1 MAENPNQELQRTR
14 TRVERA
20 LASGSRG
27 PDVIGL
33 LEELL
38 HESEEGGADALF
50 AHRQL
55 AELHLE
61 TAPWTSALHLRQLV
75 LADVADDGVHALMGL
90 CQALLGNYRA
100 AISSY
105 RRAITLSP
113 RNPWYHHNLGHL
125 LDVGVGEAEAAVHH
139 LRLAHEIETEE
150 DEITASL
157 AHCLARLGELGE
169 ARAMARDALDGAPDN
184 EEHRALLD
192 WVEAGAPRERE
203 RQGGRRRRDVVTSPG
218 APTRAAMPDQVARLI
233 AVRMREAGFTREYVE
248 RAQALWGDF
257 CGGRALRSKKPAVY
271 AAAIE
276 YAIARVDEKRDV
288 TQAELARRY
297 GVAAGSISSRY
308 GEIRN
313 TLALVP
319 GDPRYS

>member
-1 MAENPNQELQRTR
+1 MAETRNQELQRAR
-14 TRVERA
+14 ERVERA

-27 PDVIGL
+27 PEVVGL

-38 HESEEGGADALF
+38 RESDDGSTDALF

-75 LADVADDGVHALMGL
+75 LADAADDGVYALMGL

-100 AISSY
+100 AISAY

-139 LRLAHEIETEE
+139 LRLAHEIEAEE

-169 ARAMARDALDGAPDN
+169 ARAMARDAVDGAPDN

-203 RQGGRRRRDVVTSPG
+203 RQGARRRRGVVAGVTRRTP
-218 APTRAAMPDQVARLI
+218 APPDQVARLL
-233 AVRMREAGFTREYVE
+233 AARMREAGWTHELVA
-248 RAQALWGDF
+248 RAQALWVDF
-257 CGGRALRSKKPAVY
+257 CDGRELRLKKPEVY

-276 YAIARVDEKRDV
+276 YAIAKVDEKNV

-308 GEIRN
+308 GEIRSS
-313 TLALVP
+313 LALVP